1 MRGERSQVSYPYVAA
16 DQAEV
21 QQRSIISQAYLWM
34 AVGLVISGGVATFTA
49 SSPTMLS
56 LVYGNVV
63 VFWGLLVLQIILVIV
78 LSAAV
83 MRLPVG
89 VALTVFVIYAALNG
103 VTLSGI
109 LLAYT
114 TASLARTFFIT
125 AGTFAIMAIYGY
137 TTKRDLTRLGNL
149 AFMALIGLI
158 LASLVN
164 LFLHST
170 VVYWITTY
178 LGVLIFVGLIA
189 YDTQKL
195 KRLGSAYGGDS
206 ASRLAILGALSLYL
220 DFINLFLFLLR
231 IFGRQNN

>member
-1 MRGERSQVSYPYVAA
+1 MSYPYIAA
-16 DQAEV
+16 DQVEV
-21 QQRSIISQAYLWM
+21 QQRSVISQAYLWM
-34 AVGLVISGGVATFTA
+34 AVGLVITGAVAAFTA
-49 SSPTMLS
+49 SSPSMLT
-56 LVYGNVV
+56 LVYGNVL
-63 VFWGLLVLQIILVIV
+63 VFWGLLLLEIILVIF

-83 MRLPVG
+83 TRLPVG
-89 VALTVFVIYAALNG
+89 VALTVFVVYAALNG

-114 TASLARTFFIT
+114 KASLASTFFIT
-125 AGTFAIMAIYGY
+125 AGTFAIMAFYGY

-149 AFMALIGLI
+149 LFMALIGLI
-158 LASLVN
+158 LASVVN
-164 LFLHST
+164 LFLHLA
-170 VVYWITTY
+170 VVYWVLTY

-195 KRLGSAYGGDS
+195 KRLGSSAGGDS

-231 IFGRQNN
+231 IFGRQND

>member
-1 MRGERSQVSYPYVAA
+1 VSYPYVAA
-16 DQAEV
+16 DQVEV
-21 QQRSIISQAYLWM
+21 RQRSIISQAYLWM
-34 AVGLVISGGVATFTA
+34 AVGLVITGLVAAFTA

-56 LVYGNVV
+56 LVYGGNVL
-63 VFWGLLVLQIILVIV
+63 VFWGLLLLEIILVII
-78 LSAAV
+78 LAAAV
-83 MRLPVG
+83 TRLPVG
-89 VALTVFVIYAALNG
+89 VALTVFVVYAALNG

-114 TASLARTFFIT
+114 KASVAATFFIT

-158 LASLVN
+158 LGSVVN
-164 LFLHST
+164 LFLHNP
-170 VVYWITTY
+170 VVYWVITY

-195 KRLGSAYGGDS
+195 KRLGSSAGGEI

-231 IFGRQNN
+231 IFGRQND

>member
-1 MRGERSQVSYPYVAA
+1 VSYPYVAA
-16 DQAEV
+16 DQVEV
-21 QQRSIISQAYLWM
+21 RQRSIISQAYLWM
-34 AVGLVISGGVATFTA
+34 AVGLVITGLVAAFTA
-49 SSPTMLS
+49 SSPFMLS
-56 LVYGNVV
+56 LVYGNVL
-63 VFWGLLVLQIILVIV
+63 VFWGLLLLEIILVIV
-78 LSAAV
+78 LAAAV
-83 MRLPVG
+83 TRLPVG
-89 VALTVFVIYAALNG
+89 VALTVFVVYAALNG

-114 TASLARTFFIT
+114 KASLASTFFIT

-164 LFLHST
+164 LFLHNP

-195 KRLGSAYGGDS
+195 KRLGSSAEGGS

-231 IFGRQNN
+231 IFGRQND

>member
-1 MRGERSQVSYPYVAA
+1 MSYPYVAA
-16 DQAEV
+16 DQVEV
-21 QQRSIISQAYLWM
+21 RQRSIISQAYLWM
-34 AVGLVISGGVATFTA
+34 AVGLVITGLVAAFTA
-49 SSPTMLS
+49 SSPFMLS
-56 LVYGNVV
+56 LVYSNVL
-63 VFWGLLVLQIILVIV
+63 VFWGLLLLEIILVIV
-78 LSAAV
+78 LAAAV
-83 MRLPVG
+83 TRLPVG
-89 VALTVFVIYAALNG
+89 VALTVFVVYAALNG

-109 LLAYT
+109 MLAYT
-114 TASLARTFFIT
+114 KASLASTFFIT
-125 AGTFAIMAIYGY
+125 AGTFAIMAFYGY

-164 LFLHST
+164 LFLHNA
-170 VVYWITTY
+170 VVFWVITY

-195 KRLGSAYGGDS
+195 KRLGSAAGGDS

-231 IFGRQNN
+231 IFGRQND

>member
-1 MRGERSQVSYPYVAA
+1 MSYSVTAA
-16 DQAEV
+16 DQVEV
-21 QQRSIISQAYLWM
+21 RQRSIISQAYLWM
-34 AVGLVISGGVATFTA
+34 AVGLVITGLVAAFTA
-49 SSPTMLS
+49 SSPFMLS
-56 LVYGNVV
+56 LVYSNVL
-63 VFWGLLVLQIILVIV
+63 VFWGLLLLEIILVIV
-78 LSAAV
+78 LAAAV
-83 MRLPVG
+83 TRLPVG
-89 VALTVFVIYAALNG
+89 VALTVFVVYAALNG

-114 TASLARTFFIT
+114 SASLASTFFIT
-125 AGTFAIMAIYGY
+125 AGTFAIMAFYGY

-158 LASLVN
+158 LASVVN
-164 LFLHST
+164 LFAHNP

-195 KRLGSAYGGDS
+195 KRLGSSAGGDS

-231 IFGRQNN
+231 IFGRQND

>member
-1 MRGERSQVSYPYVAA
+1 VSYPYIAA
-16 DQAEV
+16 DQVEV
-21 QQRSIISQAYLWM
+21 RQRSVISQAYLWM
-34 AVGLVISGGVATFTA
+34 AIGLAITGAVAAFTA
-49 SSPTMLS
+49 SSPTMLN
-56 LVYGNVV
+56 LVYNNVL
-63 VFWGLLVLQIILVIV
+63 VFWGLLLLEIILVIV
-78 LSAAV
+78 LAAAV

-89 VALTVFVIYAALNG
+89 VALTVFVVYAALNG

-109 LLAYT
+109 LLHYT
-114 TASLARTFFIT
+114 TASVAGTFFIT

-149 AFMALIGLI
+149 LFMALIGLI
-158 LASLVN
+158 LGSVVN
-164 LFLHST
+164 LFLHNP

-195 KRLGSAYGGDS
+195 KRLGTDYGGET

-231 IFGRQNN
+231 IFGRQSD

>member
-1 MRGERSQVSYPYVAA
+1 VTYPYVAA
-16 DQAEV
+16 DQVEV
-21 QQRSIISQAYLWM
+21 RQRTIISQAYLWM
-34 AVGLVISGGVATFTA
+34 AVGLVITGLVAIFTA

-56 LVYGNVV
+56 LVYNNVV
-63 VFWGLLVLQIILVIV
+63 VFWGLLLLEIVLVIV
-78 LSAAV
+78 LAAAV

-89 VALTVFVIYAALNG
+89 VALTVFVVYAALNG

-109 LLAYT
+109 FLRYT
-114 TASLARTFFIT
+114 QASLASTFFIT

-164 LFLHST
+164 LFLHLAAI
-170 VVYWITTY
+170 YWITTF
-178 LGVLIFVGLIA
+178 LGVLIFVALIA

-195 KRLGSAYGGDS
+195 KRLGSSVGGDS

-231 IFGRQNN
+231 IFGRQSN

>member
-1 MRGERSQVSYPYVAA
+1 VSYSVTAA

-21 QQRSIISQAYLWM
+21 RQRSIISQAYLWM
-34 AVGLVISGGVATFTA
+34 AVGLVITGLVAAFTA
-49 SSPTMLS
+49 SSPFMLS
-56 LVYGNVV
+56 LVYGNVL
-63 VFWGLLVLQIILVIV
+63 VFWGLLLLEIILVIV
-78 LSAAV
+78 LAAAV
-83 MRLPVG
+83 ARLPVG
-89 VALTVFVIYAALNG
+89 VALTVFVVYAALNG

-114 TASLARTFFIT
+114 KASLASTFFIT
-125 AGTFAIMAIYGY
+125 AGTFAIMAFYGY

-158 LASLVN
+158 LASVVN
-164 LFLHST
+164 LFLHNT
-170 VVYWITTY
+170 VVYWVITY

-195 KRLGSAYGGDS
+195 KRLGSSAGGDS

-231 IFGRQNN
+231 IFGRQNE

>member
-1 MRGERSQVSYPYVAA
+1 VSYPYVAA

-34 AVGLVISGGVATFTA
+34 AVGLAITGGVAAFTA
-49 SSPTMLS
+49 SSPTMRT
-56 LVYGNVV
+56 LVFGNVLI
-63 VFWGLLVLQIILVIV
+63 FWGLLLVEIILVIV
-78 LSAAV
+78 LAAAIT
-83 MRLPVG
+83 RLPVG
-89 VALTVFVIYAALNG
+89 VALTVFVVYAALNG
-103 VTLSGI
+103 LTLSGI
-109 LLAYT
+109 FLAYT
-114 TASLARTFFIT
+114 SASLASTFFIT
-125 AGTFAIMAIYGY
+125 AGTFAVMAIYGY

-149 AFMALIGLI
+149 LFMALIGLI

-164 LFLHST
+164 LFLHLAAI
-170 VVYWITTY
+170 YWITTF

-231 IFGRQNN
+231 IFGRQND

>member
-1 MRGERSQVSYPYVAA
+1 VSYPYVAA

-34 AVGLVISGGVATFTA
+34 AVGLAITGAIATFTA

-56 LVYGNVV
+56 LVYGNPLI
-63 VFWGLLVLQIILVIV
+63 FWGLLLVEIILVIV

-109 LLAYT
+109 FLAYT
-114 TASLARTFFIT
+114 KASLASTFFIT

-164 LFLHST
+164 LFLHLALI
-170 VVYWITTY
+170 YWITTFV
-178 LGVLIFVGLIA
+178 GVLIFVALIA

-195 KRLGSAYGGDS
+195 KRLGSSAGGDT

-231 IFGRQNN
+231 IFGRQSD

>member
-1 MRGERSQVSYPYVAA
+1 MSYAVTAA

-21 QQRSIISQAYLWM
+21 RQRSIISQAYLWM
-34 AVGLVISGGVATFTA
+34 AVGLVITGLVAAFTA

-56 LVYGNVV
+56 LVNGNVL
-63 VFWGLLVLQIILVIV
+63 VFWGLLLLEIILVIV
-78 LSAAV
+78 LAAAV

-89 VALTVFVIYAALNG
+89 VALTVFVVYAALNG

-114 TASLARTFFIT
+114 KASLASTFFIT
-125 AGTFAIMAIYGY
+125 AGTFAIMAFYGY

-158 LASLVN
+158 LGSVVN
-164 LFLHST
+164 LFAHNT
-170 VVYWITTY
+170 VIYWVITY

-195 KRLGSAYGGDS
+195 KRLGSSVGGET
-206 ASRLAILGALSLYL
+206 AGRLAILGALSLYL

-231 IFGRQNN
+231 IFGRQND

>member
-1 MRGERSQVSYPYVAA
+1 VSYSVTAA

-21 QQRSIISQAYLWM
+21 RQRSIISQAYLWM
-34 AVGLVISGGVATFTA
+34 AVGLVITGLVAAFTA
-49 SSPTMLS
+49 SSPFMLS
-56 LVYGNVV
+56 LVYDNVL
-63 VFWGLLVLQIILVIV
+63 VFWGLLLLEIILVIV
-78 LSAAV
+78 LAAAV
-83 MRLPVG
+83 TRLPVG
-89 VALTVFVIYAALNG
+89 VALTVFVVYAALNG

-114 TASLARTFFIT
+114 KASLASTFFIT
-125 AGTFAIMAIYGY
+125 AGTFAIMAFYGY

-158 LASLVN
+158 LASVVN
-164 LFLHST
+164 LFLHNP
-170 VVYWITTY
+170 VVYWVITY

-195 KRLGSAYGGDS
+195 KRLGSSAGGDS

-231 IFGRQNN
+231 IFGRQNE